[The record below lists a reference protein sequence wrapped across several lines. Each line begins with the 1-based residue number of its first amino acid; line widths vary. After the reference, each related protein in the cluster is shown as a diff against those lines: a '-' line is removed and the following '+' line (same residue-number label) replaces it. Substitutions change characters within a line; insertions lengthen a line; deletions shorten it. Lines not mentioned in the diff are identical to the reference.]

1 MVLTM
6 YEPYEVTTK
15 LFAIEGKYE
24 SGEPFY
30 RWATSEDGA
39 CKIVRDQYNVEMIT
53 AVVPQ
58 KRGA

>member
-1 MVLTM
+1 M
-6 YEPYEVTTK
+6 YEPYEAKTT
-15 LFAIEGKYE
+15 LYAVEGNYKG
-24 SGEPFY
+24 GEWFRLY
-30 RWATSEDGA
+30 RFATSEDGA